1 VKRPRGG
8 VSRGGIWRGGIV
20 LLALVLAAC
29 GGPPLP
35 FIGSPTPAQPRTL
48 VVKAVEQGSGRA
60 LAGATVTGGQ
70 APATTG
76 ANGSAKVTALPG
88 TAVSVEATGYDK
100 GTGTVPANGDLTV
113 QLRNNTVTGTITDRT
128 GAPVSGAKV
137 FVDGQKQV
145 VQSDA
150 QGKYSLPGVPTHGTL
165 IIKRAGYRLAE
176 LALDGS
182 AKRDVAMQP
191 FTVRALYA
199 PASVFERT
207 GGLAEM
213 LANLDRTEAN
223 AMVIDVKEAGGY
235 LYYAT
240 DLSTAKEAGAIKS
253 APLLDLDTLLPML
266 KKRGIYTIARMV
278 VMKDDTL
285 PDHRPQLAVHNVN
298 TGRPWTDYRGNT
310 WLDPYEPGVAE
321 YIASIAGD
329 LAAKG
334 FDEVQLDYVRFFSDG
349 DYNTADTSLPNTQS
363 FRLPAIRRLFR
374 LVSTTLAPTKAF
386 LGADVFPISFIADDD
401 QGIGQR
407 PEVIMP
413 YVDYFDP
420 MVYPSHYAPYTWG
433 YASPNDHPYEIINRS
448 LKILNVEAKGLP
460 LRIRPWIQDFG
471 LPGMRTY
478 TAADLRAEMKAL
490 NDNDA
495 AGWMIWN
502 AAAHFTLS
510 ALAGPR
516 PNEASAP
523 MTSAAPA
530 PSTSASATASASP

>member
-1 VKRPRGG
+1 MKLRFSGARWLV
-8 VSRGGIWRGGIV
+8 VALAI
-20 LLALVLAAC
+20 LLVGC
-29 GGPPLP
+29 SGPPPLP
-35 FIGSPTPAQPRTL
+35 FIGSPTPAQPRPL
-48 VVKAVEQGSGRA
+48 AVKAVEKGSGSPV
-60 LAGATVTGGQ
+60 AGATIGGAQ

-76 ANGSAKVTALPG
+76 ANGIAQVSAVPG
-88 TAVSVEATGYDK
+88 TTLSVSAQGHDK
-100 GTGTVPANGDLTV
+100 GTVTVPSDGDVTV
-113 QLRNNTVTGTITDRT
+113 ELRNNVVSGTITDAAGT
-128 GAPVSGAKV
+128 PVSGAKV
-137 FVDGQKQV
+137 FVDGQKLV
-145 VQSDA
+145 VRTDKRGRYA
-150 QGKYSLPGVPTHGTL
+150 LPGVPTSGTL
-165 IIKRAGYRLAE
+165 IVKRAGYRIAE
-176 LALDGS
+176 LAVDGS
-182 AKRDVAMQP
+182 PRRDVALQP
-191 FTVRALYA
+191 FEARALYT
-199 PASVFERT
+199 PAAVFERT
-207 GGLAEM
+207 GGLNEM
-213 LANLDRTEAN
+213 LSTLDRTEAN

-235 LYYAT
+235 LYYST
-240 DLSTAKEAGAIKS
+240 DLGTAKQAGALMK
-253 APLLDLDTLLPML
+253 APLLHLDQLLPAL

-285 PDHRPQLAVHNVN
+285 PKHRPQLAVHNVN
-298 TGRPWTDYRGNT
+298 TGKPWTDYRGNT
-310 WLDPYEPGVAE
+310 WLDPFEPGVAE

-374 LVSTTLAPTKAF
+374 LVSDTLAPTKTF
-386 LGADVFPISFIADDD
+386 FGADVFPISFIADDD

-448 LKILNVEAKGLP
+448 LKLMNAEAKGLP
-460 LRIRPWIQDFG
+460 MRIRPWIQDFG

-478 TAADLRAEMKAL
+478 TASDLRAEMKAL
-490 NDNDA
+490 NDNGA

-502 AAAHFTLS
+502 AAAVFTTS

-516 PNEASAP
+516 PDEASGP

-530 PSTSASATASASP
+530 ASASAGASSSP